1 MGTNEWRSVARLAC
15 LRLVFEISSES
26 SFSIQCDD
34 MMDGEQIHF
43 EWYFTWFQFGSQN
56 IATKRANMVV
66 KETKYV
72 WISNIGM

>member
-1 MGTNEWRSVARLAC
+1 
-15 LRLVFEISSES
+15 
-26 SFSIQCDD
+26 